1 MIPPAHN
8 DSGRCD
14 NRGFYSERRSRT
26 PDPLSGLKVRES
38 GIFRTFAPNFFS
50 LQSGRMRLLTG
61 CSYSPCESFAST
73 LKFRNGWRKM
83 LLRIYGRVLRSQKRG
98 VIPAGHVTHR
108 WKGLFELVP
117 TRPRWRRYDEKWPS
131 RRSPCFYYFHV
142 SDTIEFSC
150 IRPAISVV
158 VASLLVHSLH
168 GAAFLLFGRH

>member
-117 TRPRWRRYDEKWPS
+117 TRPRWRRCDEKWLS
-131 RRSPCFYYFHV
+131 WRSPCFYYFHV

-150 IRPAISVV
+150 IRPAINVV
-158 VASLLVHSLH
+158 VHSLH
-168 GAAFLLFGRH
+168 GAAVLSFGRH

>member
-1 MIPPAHN
+1 MTQVDATIGVSIKKDVPGLRIPCR
-8 DSGRCD
+8 DSKSGSP
-14 NRGFYSERRSRT
+14 GF
-26 PDPLSGLKVRES
+26 
-38 GIFRTFAPNFFS
+38 FRTFDSNFFS
-50 LQSGRMRLLTG
+50 LQSGRMRLLIG

-131 RRSPCFYYFHV
+131 RRSPCFYFSPVPYYHWHIGLGLCI
-142 SDTIEFSC
+142 DSC
-150 IRPAISVV
+150 IELDA
-158 VASLLVHSLH
+158 HSTRTCRL
-168 GAAFLLFGRH
+168 AL

>member
-50 LQSGRMRLLTG
+50 LQSGRMRLLVG
-61 CSYSPCESFAST
+61 CSYSPCESSAT
-73 LKFRNGWRKM
+73 TRKFRNGWRKM
-83 LLRIYGRVLRSQKRG
+83 LWRIYGRVLSSQKRHFNG
-98 VIPAGHVTHR
+98 NVILSGHVTHR

-117 TRPRWRRYDEKWPS
+117 TRPRWRRYDEKWPNG
-131 RRSPCFYYFHV
+131 RSPSFY
-142 SDTIEFSC
+142 FSTV
-150 IRPAISVV
+150 PYYQ
-158 VASLLVHSLH
+158 
-168 GAAFLLFGRH
+168 RHIGQLGLRCRVD